1 MLDQLLGELVPG
13 FKAGDRIA
21 RFGEIDNQLGVD
33 LQAGAF
39 GKITNSFPARRAI
52 GQGLGTADESNFP
65 VSEGMEMFERAIG
78 SQFIVDNYGA
88 DRVGLQ
94 FAADHG
100 SGNAAFLQIGEH
112 VDFHEQPI
120 RKHDQRLYATVEK
133 HLEVAFETAAFIVNI
148 GEDRK
153 IGRLI

>member
-1 MLDQLLGELVPG
+1 
-13 FKAGDRIA
+13 
-21 RFGEIDNQLGVD
+21 
-33 LQAGAF
+33 LQAGDV
-39 GKITNSFPARRAI
+39 GKITNAVPARRAI

-120 RKHDQRLYATVEK
+120 SKHDQRLYATVEK
-133 HLEVAFETAAFIVNI
+133 HLEEAYETHEII
-148 GEDRK
+148 
-153 IGRLI
+153 LIIDQASKY